1 MKDVIR
7 TILVFIP
14 MFSVAFILRYF
25 INKNRIKQRQAET
38 ETDDFSQ
45 EGYILKMPNMYRVVS
60 SLLIVFWLFVTIIIL
75 LTQLEDWP
83 YIIAFGVFSGLPGI
97 IMLICFSLW
106 KVEVQKEKFIYRN
119 FIGKIK
125 VYQYTELE
133 VKYDDKGIKGYF
145 YKDGKKVFSMPYYVE
160 NGNKLER
167 VYKKYQTK
175 NRNKLNEEEKEET
188 LKNDA

>member
-60 SLLIVFWLFVTIIIL
+60 SLLIVVWLFVTIIIL

-133 VKYDDKGIKGYF
+133 VKYDDKGIKWYF

>member
-1 MKDVIR
+1 
-7 TILVFIP
+7 

-25 INKNRIKQRQAET
+25 INRNRSKKQQT
-38 ETDDFSQ
+38 ESDSFSQ

-60 SLLIVFWLFVTIIIL
+60 FLLIVFWLLVTIIIL

-83 YIIAFGVFSGLPGI
+83 YIIAFGIFSGLPGI

-119 FIGKIK
+119 FIGKTK
-125 VYQYTELE
+125 VYQYMELKFQ
-133 VKYDDKGIKGYF
+133 VDDKGIKWYF
-145 YKDGKKVFSMPYYVE
+145 YKDGKKVFSMPYYIE

-175 NRNKLNEEEKEET
+175 NRNKLNEEKKEEIIGSSKK
-188 LKNDA
+188 L

>member
-106 KVEVQKEKFIYRN
+106 KVEVQKEKFIYR
-119 FIGKIK
+119 
-125 VYQYTELE
+125 T
-133 VKYDDKGIKGYF
+133 
-145 YKDGKKVFSMPYYVE
+145 
-160 NGNKLER
+160 
-167 VYKKYQTK
+167 
-175 NRNKLNEEEKEET
+175 
-188 LKNDA
+188 

>member
-7 TILVFIP
+7 IILVFIP

-25 INKNRIKQRQAET
+25 INRNRSKKQQT
-38 ETDDFSQ
+38 ESDSFSQ

-60 SLLIVFWLFVTIIIL
+60 FLLIVFWLLVTIIIL

-83 YIIAFGVFSGLPGI
+83 YIIAFGIFSGLPGI
-97 IMLICFSLW
+97 IMLICSSLW

-119 FIGKIK
+119 FIGKTK
-125 VYQYTELE
+125 VYQYMEL
-133 VKYDDKGIKGYF
+133 KFQDDDKGIKWYF
-145 YKDGKKVFSMPYYVE
+145 YKDGKKVFSMPYYIE

-175 NRNKLNEEEKEET
+175 NRNKLNEEKKEEIIGSSKK
-188 LKNDA
+188 L

>member
-133 VKYDDKGIKGYF
+133 VKYDDKGIKWYF